1 MHPIGVLKEI
11 PSVRDC
17 RPPVLPF
24 FGQIPAYVVAME
36 MSQEHRV
43 DILGFDAIMLEVVH
57 QLGRTRS
64 RFWDS
69 GPKRRPHR
77 ILAHAS
83 VHQDRSVA
91 WPDYERKFI
100 MNPLEP
106 NASGKRSRYGSQT
119 LTEVSEN
126 SMFMGK
132 GTTPSETEVMFM
144 FPISRRCP
152 VSDVVINAPLSASI
166 MLIFRP
172 VAGRPRLFVSR
183 IAPRHLSLPEPT
195 LHLQNHLGLFHYR
208 WLFRR

>member
-1 MHPIGVLKEI
+1 MPLCLGSSINSAGPGVASGI
-11 PSVRDC
+11 VGQSVGHIEYW
-17 RPPVLPF
+17 PTPVSTRTVRSP
-24 FGQIPAYVVAME
+24 
-36 MSQEHRV
+36 
-43 DILGFDAIMLEVVH
+43 
-57 QLGRTRS
+57 GRITNEPR
-64 RFWDS
+64 
-69 GPKRRPHR
+69 
-77 ILAHAS
+77 
-83 VHQDRSVA
+83 
-91 WPDYERKFI
+91 FI

-126 SMFMGK
+126 SAFMGK
-132 GTTPSETEVMFM
+132 RTTPSETEVMFM

-195 LHLQNHLGLFHYR
+195 LHLQNPLGLFHYR